1 MELGSIPGLGR
12 CPGEGKGYP
21 LQYSGLENSM
31 DCIVHGI
38 TKIWIWQSDFHFHF
52 QSCNNDSSTEFI
64 DSWSLN
70 TINVE
75 SYKKL
80 NLREHTFCK
89 VVIAQIHLGFSSL
102 QFSCSVMSNS
112 LWPHEL
118 WHTSLPC
125 PLPTPGAC
133 SNSCTWMVML
143 SNHLILC
150 SPVLLL
156 PSIFC
161 SIKIF
166 SNESILPNRW
176 LKYWNFKF
184 NIRHSSEYSELISF
198 RINLKSLL
206 MKMKEESEKAGL
218 KLNIQKL
225 WSWHL
230 VPWLHGK

>member
-1 MELGSIPGLGR
+1 MLDRMKHSLESRLQGEISKPQICRWHHPYGKKQRGTKEPLKFSHSIVP
-12 CPGEGKGYP
+12 YP
-21 LQYSGLENSM
+21 
-31 DCIVHGI
+31 
-38 TKIWIWQSDFHFHF
+38 
-52 QSCNNDSSTEFI
+52 
-64 DSWSLN
+64 
-70 TINVE
+70 
-75 SYKKL
+75 
-80 NLREHTFCK
+80 
-89 VVIAQIHLGFSSL
+89 
-102 QFSCSVMSNS
+102 

-133 SNSCTWMVML
+133 SNSCTWMVMP

-225 WSWHL
+225 RS
-230 VPWLHGK
+230 

>member
-1 MELGSIPGLGR
+1 MSFPPLVNTRLQCRRPQFSSWIGKICCRRDRLPTPVFLGFPCDSAGKESVCNEMELGSIPGLGR

-118 WHTSLPC
+118 WHTRPPYPS
-125 PLPTPGAC
+125 PTPRVH
-133 SNSCTWMVML
+133 SNSC
-143 SNHLILC
+143 
-150 SPVLLL
+150 
-156 PSIFC
+156 PSSWWCHPAI
-161 SIKIF
+161 SSSVIPETVNQNYNGI
-166 SNESILPNRW
+166 S
-176 LKYWNFKF
+176 
-184 NIRHSSEYSELISF
+184 RHTC
-198 RINLKSLL
+198 
-206 MKMKEESEKAGL
+206 
-218 KLNIQKL
+218 
-225 WSWHL
+225 
-230 VPWLHGK
+230 